1 VKFIKN
7 SPKAK
12 EKITSYLGSKGE
24 KLIMVTLDVRTRW
37 NSAYDM
43 ILKFLS
49 LKDAIEQFLVFL
61 STSSGRREFP
71 ARRFD
76 FIIEEEWALLSG
88 LCVLLE
94 PFKEV
99 TENLIGDAYPTFAH
113 ALPLLRGIHNF
124 LEDDTLFDVTLND
137 EVARTRLLSYQH
149 NPNFSSVL
157 EQLRGCQQIIL
168 ESYTKRFRGMD
179 RSVLWISYLDP
190 RLRKMKH
197 LNNVERNIA
206 QADVVI
212 ETVRLAEESAE
223 KNIIKIENE
232 DEDSTKTKKYTQDLV
247 PFTTLPNVMVEIQQ
261 EMTQQLKASLKLGR

>member
-1 VKFIKN
+1 
-7 SPKAK
+7 
-12 EKITSYLGSKGE
+12 
-24 KLIMVTLDVRTRW
+24 MVTLDVRTRW
-37 NSAYDM
+37 NFAYDM

-61 STSSGRREFP
+61 STSAGRREFP
-71 ARRFD
+71 SATRFD

-99 TENLIGDAYPTFAH
+99 TENLSGDTYPTFAR
-113 ALPLLRGIHNF
+113 ALPLLRGIKNF
-124 LEDDTLFDVTLND
+124 LEDDKLYDVNLVD
-137 EVARTRLLSYQH
+137 EAARASLLQYQH

-197 LNNVERNIA
+197 LNDVERNTA

-212 ETVRLAEESAE
+212 ETVRLAEESAVT
-223 KNIIKIENE
+223 NIIKVEN
-232 DEDSTKTKKYTQDLV
+232 
-247 PFTTLPNVMVEIQQ
+247 
-261 EMTQQLKASLKLGR
+261 